1 MTTWMKFL
9 VIGWSIVCVGIMLFT
24 YPIMKKQYIDEDYE
38 IYLALK
44 EPVKVGKNS
53 YRLSESLFQQDE
65 RITKKQMVSR
75 LQDTNIENITITT
88 IQKRFDDRIYIVL
101 PLFTFLVW
109 VIPVTVFSLV
119 GVLFS
124 RRTDNHPD

>member
-1 MTTWMKFL
+1 MKFL

-75 LQDTNIENITITT
+75 LQDINIENITITT

>member
-1 MTTWMKFL
+1 MKFL

>member
-44 EPVKVGKNS
+44 GPVKVGKNS

-75 LQDTNIENITITT
+75 LQDINIENITITT

>member
-1 MTTWMKFL
+1 MTTWMKYL

>member
-1 MTTWMKFL
+1 MTTWMKYL
-9 VIGWSIVCVGIMLFT
+9 VIGWSIVCVGIALFT

-38 IYLALK
+38 IYLPLK

-65 RITKKQMVSR
+65 RITKKQLVSR
-75 LQDTNIENITITT
+75 LENTNIENITITT

-101 PLFTFLVW
+101 PLLTFLVW
-109 VIPVTVFSLV
+109 FIPVMVFSLV
-119 GVLFS
+119 GILFS